1 MRRAHIRLQSTA
13 SIQSILES
21 SACPFLS
28 SVSAHSYAF
37 PDVLPRRLYTL
48 AHLSMFCYE
57 SGFENYVPRRA
68 APDGCNID
76 DPKTLNN
83 LIRVSKFYE
92 PNPKYLELIQENS
105 FTIEMRK
112 QLTEWMFE
120 VCCWKLNVTFISCSI
135 SSSSWSNDFIRGNL
149 LMLFASL
156 TALLHLIVTTTIA
169 LSIVLCVTTLVTH
182 SVRYSI

>member
-1 MRRAHIRLQSTA
+1 MKVPKTTVNSILKHLRALIASLLNSAHAVRRAHIF
-13 SIQSILES
+13 S
-21 SACPFLS
+21 SAIDLEIERSFS
-28 SVSAHSYAF
+28 VGVSVSNNSYVFRCAPTPSKHST
-37 PDVLPRRLYTL
+37 P
-48 AHLSMFCYE
+48 LSMFCYE

-92 PNPKYLELIQENS
+92 PNPKYLELTQKNS

-120 VCCWKLNVTFISCSI
+120 VC
-135 SSSSWSNDFIRGNL
+135 R
-149 LMLFASL
+149 
-156 TALLHLIVTTTIA
+156 
-169 LSIVLCVTTLVTH
+169 
-182 SVRYSI
+182 